1 MRLLLDTHIWLWALH
16 EPRKLT
22 RSVQRQIDHPRNQ
35 LYLSPIS
42 IWEAHHVVRRK
53 HFRIVDNFPKW
64 LEDSLSQLPIQE
76 APFNFEVAAEAGRIV
91 LPQPDIGDV
100 FIAATACAFDLTLVT
115 SDTQLLECSWLK
127 TLANA

>member
-1 MRLLLDTHIWLWALH
+1 M
-16 EPRKLT
+16 
-22 RSVQRQIDHPRNQ
+22 
-35 LYLSPIS
+35 
-42 IWEAHHVVRRK
+42 
-53 HFRIVDNFPKW
+53 
-64 LEDSLSQLPIQE
+64 QLPIQE